1 MSSKASD
8 VDDTIIQQVVLA
20 YFTSKHAPI
29 VEPRRYRDEAD
40 TLNQII
46 DEIEHDLQ
54 NNLHPRARQYA
65 IEELHKTQQKL
76 WALNKLRRRFRRR
89 HIPS

>member
-8 VDDTIIQQVVLA
+8 VNDTIIQQVVFA

-46 DEIEHDLQ
+46 NEIEHNLQ
-54 NNLHPRARQYA
+54 NINLHPLARQYA

-76 WALNKLRRRFRRR
+76 
-89 HIPS
+89 